1 MIKIFFE
8 LVVAVVFSV
17 VVYFLVT
24 SLFSIVFDGPFEN
37 IEVEIQYYAKVKP
50 ALDYPET
57 KALLVQFLSDNK
69 LTNEEYNQIAL
80 KYNLLVRAELLG
92 GK

>member
-17 VVYFLVT
+17 VIYFLIT

-37 IEVEIQYYAKVKP
+37 AEVEIQYYAMVKP

-57 KALLVQFLSDNK
+57 KSLLVQFLSDNK